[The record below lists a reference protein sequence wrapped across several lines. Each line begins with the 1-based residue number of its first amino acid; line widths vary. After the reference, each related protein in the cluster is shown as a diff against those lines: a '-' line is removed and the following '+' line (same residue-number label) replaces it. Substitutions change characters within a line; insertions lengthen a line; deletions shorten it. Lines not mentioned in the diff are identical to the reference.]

1 MPSQHVRYEC
11 VPLHFIFLNLQIEKS
26 TSFGKYTGI
35 YKLIRR
41 MSSQTHANFGLN
53 LIYCRLLD
61 PKKCT
66 GSRLLS
72 PKWAMPSKL
81 AAAAKPSCNVENIN
95 REWKD
100 APAVRLVAVRRDR
113 LFESSKVRSDLEEN
127 QPLKL
132 CIKDAVHNK
141 YVLIPM
147 LRRMAM
153 MKNHTLPSVK
163 AIAREILCL

>member
-1 MPSQHVRYEC
+1 MCFTSF
-11 VPLHFIFLNLQIEKS
+11 HFFLNLQIEKS

-53 LIYCRLLD
+53 LIYCRLWD
-61 PKKCT
+61 PKKGT

-72 PKWAMPSKL
+72 PKWAMPSNASKL

-153 MKNHTLPSVK
+153 MKNHILPSVK